1 MKKTHFIELSGPTL
15 KLINLHGSLK
25 KLINLHENPKKKP
38 LLSYN

>member
-1 MKKTHFIELSGPTL
+1 MKKTHFTELSGPAL
-15 KLINLHGSLK
+15 KLINLHDSLK